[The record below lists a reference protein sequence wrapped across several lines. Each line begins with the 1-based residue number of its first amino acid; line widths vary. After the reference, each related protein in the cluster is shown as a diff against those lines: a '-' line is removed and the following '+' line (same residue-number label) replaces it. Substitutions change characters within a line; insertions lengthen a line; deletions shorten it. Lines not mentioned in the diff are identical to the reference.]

1 MSAAPPTA
9 SMIPHVRDQPDSPAH
24 SHTLGPRSCLRPNSC
39 PFSYRGTIL
48 PDGVRFAQPLSSCH
62 ACAVDGRTGG

>member
-1 MSAAPPTA
+1 MSAAPPAA
-9 SMIPHVRDQPDSPAH
+9 SMIPHVRDQPVSPH
-24 SHTLGPRSCLRPNSC
+24 NTLAPRSCLRPNSC